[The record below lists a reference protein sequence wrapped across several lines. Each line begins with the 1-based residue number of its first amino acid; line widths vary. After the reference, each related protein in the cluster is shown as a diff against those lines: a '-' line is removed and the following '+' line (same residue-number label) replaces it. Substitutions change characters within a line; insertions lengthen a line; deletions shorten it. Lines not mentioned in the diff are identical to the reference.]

1 MQAIAMNLDASTAAD
16 KMEEDDGFQ
25 PLFDYSKVYDSPPK
39 FQEDDSDEEEVIVT
53 TQQRYGATK
62 RCAGNMLTKIV
73 QVTRIEKPVVKEV
86 PKSEDSNDDDWL
98 PSPPKLAKVVGL
110 FSGDSML
117 QQLRQKR
124 AELIL
129 LETEASGAVRCVEES
144 GRLEAQIRHQQ
155 APTAVKKTESLSHVE
170 KVADPHVAVGKEKI
184 VLRVQN
190 KSGSIFPL
198 RIYLADKFERLF
210 TAYAKYV
217 GASSPDQFMF
227 QFDGDQLPPNST
239 PKELGMEDDDI
250 IEVYDKSTETL
261 KTNIKMRVDQ

>member
-1 MQAIAMNLDASTAAD
+1 MNLDASTAD

-110 FSGDSML
+110 FSGDSTL

-155 APTAVKKTESLSHVE
+155 APTAVKKTESLNHVE

-198 RIYLADKFERLF
+198 RIYLGDKFERLF
-210 TAYAKYV
+210 TAYAKHV
-217 GASSPDQFMF
+217 GASSSDQFMF

-250 IEVYDKSTETL
+250 IEVYDRSTG
-261 KTNIKMRVDQ
+261 KH

>member
-39 FQEDDSDEEEVIVT
+39 FQE
-53 TQQRYGATK
+53 
-62 RCAGNMLTKIV
+62 
-73 QVTRIEKPVVKEV
+73 EKPVVKEV

-110 FSGDSML
+110 FSGDSTL

-170 KVADPHVAVGKEKI
+170 KVADPHLAVGKEKI

-210 TAYAKYV
+210 TAYAKHV
-217 GASSPDQFMF
+217 GASSSDQFMF

-250 IEVYDKSTETL
+250 IEVYDKSTVKKFGISKVSQGNVYRFLCRLFATTCCFICIHTKTL
-261 KTNIKMRVDQ
+261 KMNIKMRVDQ